1 MAKENSLEA
10 KITRQMQALGIYQPA
25 FDGAIHDLAV
35 LKRETSRARKAWKAT
50 APAGMAPSPLDPHY
64 ALIRQ
69 QERDILALED
79 ALGLTPK
86 ALRRLKAASIVPEN
100 NTAVD
105 AQGGS
110 PAVSALLQS
119 LKNQAATNAVVSKV
133 DRADD

>member
-86 ALRRLKAASIVPEN
+86 ALRRLKAASIPFV
-100 NTAVD
+100 
-105 AQGGS
+105 
-110 PAVSALLQS
+110 
-119 LKNQAATNAVVSKV
+119 
-133 DRADD
+133 

>member
-1 MAKENSLEA
+1 MTKEQSYAAQL
-10 KITRQMQALGIYQPA
+10 QALGIYQPA
-25 FDGAIHDLAV
+25 FDAEIHTLAM
-35 LKRETSRARKAWKAT
+35 LEREHSRTLKAWKAT
-50 APAGMAPSPLDPHY
+50 APDKSRAPSVEDPLYP
-64 ALIRQ
+64 IIVQ
-69 QERDILALED
+69 QRRDILTHRD

-100 NTAVD
+100 NSAVD

-119 LKNQAATNAVVSKV
+119 LKNQAATNAAVSKV